1 MKNLRKFNKID
12 YIESSRI
19 IANEKIIQL
28 FELLEN
34 ALLRELEIHFDIE
47 DYEKTKQFVN
57 ILIDLNNNNN
67 NNQQILIDFFLQKS
81 IFDENIEL
89 FNLENYDETK
99 YFITKEGTEL
109 EGTEPEKLINNE
121 NIDELII
128 NIAKVFNQQ
137 SHIIDL
143 IFPQSIPMMYKVSE
157 ELISNQL
164 SELLML
170 LIESLKKFGLYSVL
184 VPMIYEKLAMSLFID
199 NLNPCEN
206 VGESFH
212 Q

>member
-1 MKNLRKFNKID
+1 M
-12 YIESSRI
+12 
-19 IANEKIIQL
+19 
-28 FELLEN
+28 
-34 ALLRELEIHFDIE
+34 
-47 DYEKTKQFVN
+47 N

-99 YFITKEGTEL
+99 YFITKEGRIG
-109 EGTEPEKLINNE
+109 GTEPEKLINNE

-128 NIAKVFNQQ
+128 IAKVFNQQ

-143 IFPQSIPMMYKVSE
+143 IFPQSIPMYKVSE

-170 LIESLKKFGLYSVL
+170 LIESLK
-184 VPMIYEKLAMSLFID
+184 
-199 NLNPCEN
+199 NLDYIQ
-206 VGESFH
+206 F
-212 Q
+212 

>member
-1 MKNLRKFNKID
+1 M
-12 YIESSRI
+12 
-19 IANEKIIQL
+19 
-28 FELLEN
+28 
-34 ALLRELEIHFDIE
+34 
-47 DYEKTKQFVN
+47 N

-170 LIESLKKFGLYSVL
+170 LIESLK
-184 VPMIYEKLAMSLFID
+184 
-199 NLNPCEN
+199 NLDCTQFWYP
-206 VGESFH
+206 
-212 Q
+212 

>member
-1 MKNLRKFNKID
+1 MKNLQKFNKID

-170 LIESLKKFGLYSVL
+170 LIESLK
-184 VPMIYEKLAMSLFID
+184 
-199 NLNPCEN
+199 NLDYIQ
-206 VGESFH
+206 F
-212 Q
+212 